1 MAISHLYPNQRP
13 TVVFDFAKSKTLDPR
28 LTFIRD
34 TTGTYVGTDGLIK
47 TAAAGEARF
56 DHDPITGDSLG
67 LMLEYQFTNLVTYSE
82 DFSNAAWTKDNITVS
97 ANNAVAP
104 DGTTTADLIYPSSTG
119 SARTIYQ
126 NFNNAD
132 GTYTVSFFVKAAGL
146 NWAFIYNAQGNA
158 KAWFNLNTG
167 TKGSADTPFI
177 TDYGMVAYPNGWYR
191 CWVRTDNT
199 TARYIFIGPADGDNS
214 TAVTKSGTN
223 GIYVWGAQFEGTA
236 SSVPQWRISR
246 LTSYIPSTGSSQ
258 TTRNYDQCKLEGTNF
273 TNIFPGAGSDATF
286 HYELR
291 AGLGDHWANDSQI
304 YWNFGLGTNNFIYA
318 YQSSQTQVNNIII
331 AGGNL
336 SLAGQTVANDDHING
351 VCALKSGTTFKSKI
365 NGGTLKEDTSSVPAM
380 PACTYLAFG
389 QYNSTY
395 LKSRTSF
402 RMSRFAYYPF
412 FMTDDELTGL
422 GT

>member
-1 MAISHLYPNQRP
+1 MAISHLYPTERP
-13 TVVFDFAKSKTLDPR
+13 TLNLNFALSKTLDPR
-28 LTFIRD
+28 LSFTRNTI
-34 TTGTYVGTDGLIK
+34 GTYVGTDGLIK

-56 DHDPITGDSLG
+56 DHDPITGESLG
-67 LMLEYQFTNLVTYSE
+67 LLIEYQFTNLVTYSE

-97 ANNAVAP
+97 ANQAVAP

-119 SARTIYQ
+119 YARTIYQ

-132 GTYTVSFFVKAAGL
+132 ATYTVSCFVKAAGK
-146 NWAFIYNAQGNA
+146 NWVFIYNAQGNA
-158 KAWFNLNTG
+158 KAWFNLSTG
-167 TKGSADTPFI
+167 AKGTADGTI
-177 TDYGMVAYPNGWYR
+177 TDYGIVAYPNGWYR

-214 TAVTKSGTN
+214 TEATTSGTN

-236 SSVPQWRISR
+236 SSTTSLRKSR
-246 LTSYIPSTGSSQ
+246 LTSYIPSTGNSS
-258 TTRNYDQCKLEGTNF
+258 TTRNYDECILEGTNF
-273 TNIFPGAGSDATF
+273 SAIFPGAGSDATF

-291 AGLGDHWANDSQI
+291 AGLGENWPNDPQI
-304 YWNFGLGTNNFIYA
+304 YWNFGLGTNQFIYA
-318 YQSSQTQVNNIII
+318 YQSSSTAINNIIV
-331 AGGNL
+331 AGGISSGL
-336 SLAGQTVANDDHING
+336 GQTVANDDRING
-351 VCALKSGTTFKSKI
+351 VCSLKSGTTFKSKI
-365 NGGTLKEDTSSVPAM
+365 NDGDLKNYGSSVAAM

-389 QYNSTY
+389 QYNSSY

-402 RMSRFAYYPF
+402 CISRFAYYPF